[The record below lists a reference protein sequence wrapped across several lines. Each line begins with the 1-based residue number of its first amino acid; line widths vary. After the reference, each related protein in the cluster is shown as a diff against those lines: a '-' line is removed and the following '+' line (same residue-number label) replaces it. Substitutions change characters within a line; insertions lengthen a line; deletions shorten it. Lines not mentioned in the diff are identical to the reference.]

1 MCGRLQRKDR
11 NIEELIIKFALSRA
25 NYVRVF
31 FKFYTKTSNK
41 LIICTVQMI
50 SHYLWISK
58 SLRTKDKTVN
68 EVTSLKVAS
77 NLCPSLLFI
86 YFFFFFIFLFLPGCV
101 GLDLVCFDS
110 TNSVSGLLILSND
123 DLTFFLFI
131 NFQNQ

>member
-1 MCGRLQRKDR
+1 
-11 NIEELIIKFALSRA
+11 
-25 NYVRVF
+25 
-31 FKFYTKTSNK
+31 
-41 LIICTVQMI
+41 MI

-86 YFFFFFIFLFLPGCV
+86 YLFFFFIFLFLPGCV